1 VQDTQAF
8 APFYRRSVQS
18 GNPNAS
24 TAGTLLPSVTVT
36 GSAAVATAS
45 TVFPGTNGNDS
56 VQIQIAN
63 TTTAWAYVNF
73 GVLLGG
79 ITVTAA
85 TVATGYPVAP
95 GAVVAVTVDKEVN
108 AASVI
113 LGAAST
119 GGTTVIFTRGA
130 GV

>member
-1 VQDTQAF
+1 MQDTQAF
-8 APFYRRSVQS
+8 APFYKRSVQS

-24 TAGTLLPSVTVT
+24 TAGTLLPSVTV
-36 GSAAVATAS
+36 AASVAAAAS
-45 TVFPGTNGNDS
+45 TVFPGTDANDS
-56 VQIQIAN
+56 IQIQISN

-79 ITVTAA
+79 ITVPAA
-85 TVATGYPVAP
+85 TVAAGYPVAP

-113 LGAAST
+113 LGAAP
-119 GGTTVIFTRGA
+119 GTNTSVIFTRGA

>member
-1 VQDTQAF
+1 MQDTQAF
-8 APFYRRSVQS
+8 APFYKRSVQT
-18 GNPNAS
+18 GTPNTS
-24 TAGTLLPSVTVT
+24 QNGTLLPSVTV
-36 GSAAVATAS
+36 AASVAAAAS
-45 TVFPGTNGNDS
+45 TVFPGTDSNDS
-56 VQIQIAN
+56 IQIQISN

-79 ITVTAA
+79 LTVPAA

-119 GGTTVIFTRGA
+119 GGTTVVFTRGA